1 MNLNRIFMDIYIW
14 IFMAFGFGE
23 LWILLDTSNH
33 QQSGWLNTK
42 HYGTV
47 HILWV
52 HCCPIF

>member
-1 MNLNRIFMDIYIW
+1 MDIYIW